1 MLSIEASRELQPD
14 KPRHGAQTSGKLL
27 DLYWT
32 GGPVTTSFTGPP
44 KLLQDLFIQC
54 FLYKKNSVRS
64 GNLFCI
70 FWYQKFIFWYQ
81 KIRLT
86 FWYQKRFPFF
96 ISKIFLISENIFW
109 YQKINFWYQKI
120 NFWYKKIDILISKN
134 IFWYQKI
141 EKSIFWY
148 QKISFDIRKSI
159 FWYKKTLN
167 KFPLRFP
174 YSCQDK
180 LCWQNTAESH
190 GHRGTVARY
199 VCFCCLFPARRL
211 CHPQNCGGQKQEAG
225 WRKKTKK
232 TRTGNGRLWSR
243 DTPHR
248 KNSGTNDEI
257 FVQLKRNLEC
267 GNLRTLFI
275 IAGSLKVL

>member
-1 MLSIEASRELQPD
+1 MLSIEASRELQSD

-120 NFWYKKIDILISKN
+120 NFWYKKIYILISKN

-190 GHRGTVARY
+190 GHRGHSRS
-199 VCFCCLFPARRL
+199 LRLLLLSFPRPPPLPSTKLWRTET
-211 CHPQNCGGQKQEAG
+211 GGWLA
-225 WRKKTKK
+225 KKNKK
-232 TRTGNGRLWSR
+232 NTHW
-243 DTPHR
+243 
-248 KNSGTNDEI
+248 
-257 FVQLKRNLEC
+257 
-267 GNLRTLFI
+267 
-275 IAGSLKVL
+275 

>member
-70 FWYQKFIFWYQ
+70 FCYQKFIFWYQ

-109 YQKINFWYQKI
+109 SQKINFWYQKI
-120 NFWYKKIDILISKN
+120 NFWYKKNRYFDIKKYFLISENRKIDFLISKD

-141 EKSIFWY
+141 DFLI
-148 QKISFDIRKSI
+148 
-159 FWYKKTLN
+159 
-167 KFPLRFP
+167 
-174 YSCQDK
+174 
-180 LCWQNTAESH
+180 
-190 GHRGTVARY
+190 
-199 VCFCCLFPARRL
+199 
-211 CHPQNCGGQKQEAG
+211 
-225 WRKKTKK
+225 
-232 TRTGNGRLWSR
+232 
-243 DTPHR
+243 
-248 KNSGTNDEI
+248 
-257 FVQLKRNLEC
+257 
-267 GNLRTLFI
+267 
-275 IAGSLKVL
+275 

>member
-1 MLSIEASRELQPD
+1 M
-14 KPRHGAQTSGKLL
+14 
-27 DLYWT
+27 
-32 GGPVTTSFTGPP
+32 
-44 KLLQDLFIQC
+44 
-54 FLYKKNSVRS
+54 
-64 GNLFCI
+64 
-70 FWYQKFIFWYQ
+70 
-81 KIRLT
+81 
-86 FWYQKRFPFF
+86 
-96 ISKIFLISENIFW
+96 ISENIFW

-120 NFWYKKIDILISKN
+120 NFWYKKIDI
-134 IFWYQKI
+134 
-141 EKSIFWY
+141 
-148 QKISFDIRKSI
+148 IRKSKNRFSDI
-159 FWYKKTLN
+159 KRYLLISENRFFDIKKHWINSHFALHTAA
-167 KFPLRFP
+167 KTSFVDKTPLRAT
-174 YSCQDK
+174 DI
-180 LCWQNTAESH
+180 A
-190 GHRGTVARY
+190 GTVARY

>member
-109 YQKINFWYQKI
+109 YQNINFWYKKI

-134 IFWYQKI
+134 IFWY
-141 EKSIFWY
+141 
-148 QKISFDIRKSI
+148 IRKSKNRFSDI
-159 FWYKKTLN
+159 KRYLFISENRFFDIKKHWINSHFAFHTAA
-167 KFPLRFP
+167 KTSFVDKTPLRAT
-174 YSCQDK
+174 DI
-180 LCWQNTAESH
+180 A
-190 GHRGTVARY
+190 GTVARY

-225 WRKKTKK
+225 WRKKKK
-232 TRTGNGRLWSR
+232 KKKKHALVMGDCDRGTLLTAK
-243 DTPHR
+243 TPAR
-248 KNSGTNDEI
+248 MMKYLSNWNEI
-257 FVQLKRNLEC
+257 WNVV
-267 GNLRTLFI
+267 T
-275 IAGSLKVL
+275 

>member
-1 MLSIEASRELQPD
+1 MIS
-14 KPRHGAQTSGKLL
+14 
-27 DLYWT
+27 
-32 GGPVTTSFTGPP
+32 
-44 KLLQDLFIQC
+44 
-54 FLYKKNSVRS
+54 KK
-64 GNLFCI
+64 
-70 FWYQKFIFWYQ
+70 
-81 KIRLT
+81 
-86 FWYQKRFPFF
+86 FPFF

-159 FWYKKTLN
+159 FWYKKKHWINSHFAFHTAA
-167 KFPLRFP
+167 KTSFVDKTPLRAT
-174 YSCQDK
+174 DI
-180 LCWQNTAESH
+180 A
-190 GHRGTVARY
+190 GTVARY